1 MRRSGCL
8 SSAPCKSLFVI
19 RLCRR
24 VTRIT
29 WSSRFG
35 SASASVMDN
44 KEAANS
50 SNMTYTLFDSSRHF
64 PKMRSG
70 WRNGILHRLS

>member
-1 MRRSGCL
+1 MIAVTQILIFGAAN
-8 SSAPCKSLFVI
+8 AP
-19 RLCRR
+19 
-24 VTRIT
+24 IT
-29 WSSRFG
+29 ST
-35 SASASVMDN
+35 